1 MRANNRETRNIEPS
15 AETSRFV
22 KRAYELYAT
31 GRYSLK
37 TLRKQLQEEFGKVPA
52 RSYLHYMLTNTHYVG
67 LFEWRGV
74 PYRGNYETFISQE
87 LFDRVQSVFTGFNKP
102 KYRNVEIAFR
112 GRMTCKHCGCAMTGE
127 RKKGKYVYYHCTGY
141 HGKCPTPWFTEAEI
155 SSKLGA
161 LLKDIRIPGE
171 IVAKVIDS
179 LQRDQERVQHEFTAR
194 KERLEKELDLTRRR
208 QDEVYKDKLDGKIT
222 EEFWNR
228 QMSQLTANEQRTAS
242 ALAAATEPLD
252 DKVLT
257 VARTLELAQKAH
269 SLYLTQNTTEQ
280 AKLLS

>member
-1 MRANNRETRNIEPS
+1 
-15 AETSRFV
+15 V